1 LEDIDRSARSEYES
15 SIAELQSVAAASE
28 EEIKEQ
34 QRAEEARAEEAL
46 GGIISAADLGE
57 KKRQLEQESVA
68 LVEERRVVME
78 AEAGM
83 TDEEMGD
90 SRRIKEKEA
99 VIVGR
104 IEGAKWALER
114 AVQVRD
120 GERAPDLHRV

>member
-1 LEDIDRSARSEYES
+1 
-15 SIAELQSVAAASE
+15 
-28 EEIKEQ
+28 
-34 QRAEEARAEEAL
+34 
-46 GGIISAADLGE
+46 
-57 KKRQLEQESVA
+57 
-68 LVEERRVVME
+68 ME

-114 AVQVRD
+114 AVQVKS
-120 GERAPDLHRV
+120 DLNFPANDKSSVKLSRIGFNQSRKSRRSQRSLKIV

>member
-1 LEDIDRSARSEYES
+1 
-15 SIAELQSVAAASE
+15 
-28 EEIKEQ
+28 
-34 QRAEEARAEEAL
+34 
-46 GGIISAADLGE
+46 
-57 KKRQLEQESVA
+57 
-68 LVEERRVVME
+68 ME

-114 AVQVRD
+114 AVQVK
-120 GERAPDLHRV
+120 AI

>member
-1 LEDIDRSARSEYES
+1 MWFIWAVTYFSYRKRPLSLTDPHARTQPSTS
-15 SIAELQSVAAASE
+15 Q
-28 EEIKEQ
+28 
-34 QRAEEARAEEAL
+34 
-46 GGIISAADLGE
+46 
-57 KKRQLEQESVA
+57 
-68 LVEERRVVME
+68 VEERRRVME

-114 AVQVRD
+114 AVQVK
-120 GERAPDLHRV
+120 AI